1 MVVVVLGA
9 RAPATPLG
17 SPATGSP
24 GEGRA
29 GPEGAAGAPPT
40 TGWSTELTSFTTGVS
55 TGWMIWSAGVPVCG
69 GWGTGPGGA
78 PPGEPPEPGL
88 DPWPSPG
95 DVPAPP
101 AGAAPLPLGAV
112 ATGPGPSASCPP
124 GAAALGPGNAS
135 GSRPKAEFTR
145 STTPGRFATPWSRA
159 TRPHSAPLSPKA
171 KIELQPSPQD

>member
-9 RAPATPLG
+9 RVPAAPPA

-29 GPEGAAGAPPT
+29 GPEGAGAGDPPPT

-78 PPGEPPEPGL
+78 PPEPGL
-88 DPWPSPG
+88 EPWPSPG

-101 AGAAPLPLGAV
+101 DGAVPPPPGAV
-112 ATGPGPSASCPP
+112 ATGPPSASCPP
-124 GAAALGPGNAS
+124 GAAALGPGKAS
-135 GSRPKAEFTR
+135 GSRPKAE
-145 STTPGRFATPWSRA
+145 
-159 TRPHSAPLSPKA
+159 
-171 KIELQPSPQD
+171 